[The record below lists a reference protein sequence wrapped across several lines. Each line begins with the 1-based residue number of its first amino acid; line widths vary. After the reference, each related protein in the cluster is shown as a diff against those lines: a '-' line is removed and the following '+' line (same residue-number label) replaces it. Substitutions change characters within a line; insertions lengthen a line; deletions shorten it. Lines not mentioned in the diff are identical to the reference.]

1 MSKKAR
7 TDEQL
12 NGVESIESALTH
24 TEQYLEKN
32 RKWFLLG
39 VAVLVIVVVGYI
51 AYSNLYAKP
60 KEYEAQKQVYFAEQ
74 QFGKDSFNVALNG
87 DGNNLGFLQ
96 IMEDFSGTK
105 IANLSRFYA
114 GICYRELG
122 DFDKAIEYLDTYS
135 LEDDMVAPVA
145 LGALGDC
152 YVEKGNVEKGLS
164 FYSKAISY
172 TSNTLSTPLFLLR
185 RGLLYEANG
194 RKADALVDYQTIKDS
209 YPKSP
214 QALDID
220 KFIERVKLQ

>member
-1 MSKKAR
+1 
-7 TDEQL
+7 
-12 NGVESIESALTH
+12 
-24 TEQYLEKN
+24 
-32 RKWFLLG
+32 
-39 VAVLVIVVVGYI
+39 
-51 AYSNLYAKP
+51 
-60 KEYEAQKQVYFAEQ
+60 
-74 QFGKDSFNVALNG
+74 
-87 DGNNLGFLQ
+87 
-96 IMEDFSGTK
+96 
-105 IANLSRFYA
+105 
-114 GICYRELG
+114 
-122 DFDKAIEYLDTYS
+122 
-135 LEDDMVAPVA
+135 MVAPVA

-220 KFIERVKLQ
+220 KFIERVKVQ